1 MNLDEGRQYNEKIYA
16 LYKQHGLAVH
26 CSYFGSRLLPC
37 TSYYFLGVGSM
48 KEYTSTI
55 NLDLVK
61 EYEDILEGK
70 GSCGNNMDF
79 YLSSEKRLRYK
90 LNELHTDYYSNNE
103 FFECFDRETLDIL
116 KPEAWD
122 KLSKMSKSDMH
133 YFVDTNDWNWLGD
146 DFEDMESYLSFLE
159 DHDLEVYF
167 KCENIDEDYLYISKH
182 LFVDQITEVANKLL
196 RFVKLM
202 NKEDVA

>member
-1 MNLDEGRQYNEKIYA
+1 
-16 LYKQHGLAVH
+16 
-26 CSYFGSRLLPC
+26 
-37 TSYYFLGVGSM
+37 M

-133 YFVDTNDWNWLGD
+133 YFVDTNDWNWIGD

-159 DHDLEVYF
+159 NHDLEVYF